1 MDEQRLKKTALHA
14 EHLAEGAKMVPFAGY
29 DMPVQYEGLKAE
41 HFAVR
46 EKAGI
51 FDVSHMGEFIVKGSG
66 ARAFLQWVTS
76 NDVDRLVPGKVQY
89 SCLPNETGGIVDDLL
104 VYCLSDQEFLLVVN
118 ASNIHK
124 DWDWLHRWTA
134 PYNVE
139 LEDQSDKW
147 SLLAVQGPRVAEILQ
162 PLTEIPLAVM
172 PYYSFSKGNMAG
184 VSDILISAT
193 GYTGAGGFE
202 LYVKNQQAAG
212 LWKKIR
218 ALGVAP
224 AGLGARDTLRLEKA
238 FCLYGNDLSDTT
250 SPLEAG
256 LGWIT
261 KFKKD
266 FIQKEHLLE
275 QKEGGLKRKLIGFE
289 MVERGIP
296 RKGYTVLSA
305 QGEEIGEVSSGTHSP
320 SLDQAI
326 GLAYIVTAHSLE
338 GTELQLQIRNKK
350 VKAKVVRT
358 PFL

>member
-1 MDEQRLKKTALHA
+1 MDEQRLKKTALHT

-104 VYCLSDQEFLLVVN
+104 VYCLNDQEFLLVVN
-118 ASNIHK
+118 ASNIQK

-134 PYNVE
+134 PYDVE
-139 LEDQSDKW
+139 LEDQSHEW
-147 SLLAVQGPRVAEILQ
+147 SLLAVQGPKVAEMLQ
-162 PLTEIPLAVM
+162 PLTEIPLAEM

-202 LYVKNQQAAG
+202 LYVKNQQAVG

-218 ALGVAP
+218 ALGAAP

-275 QKEGGLKRKLIGFE
+275 QKSVGLKKKLIGFE

-296 RKGYTVLSA
+296 RKGYAVFSA

-320 SLDQAI
+320 SLGHAI
-326 GLAYIVTAHSLE
+326 GLAYIDTPHRSE
-338 GTELQLQIRNKK
+338 GTELQVQIRNKK
-350 VKAKVVRT
+350 VKAKVVTT